1 MLFLHKAFVVICWIR
16 IMLELEIISHETFVV
31 VGNPQSFFQVSWYTV
46 SVYRFSKGFSSLCLL
61 TE

>member
-31 VGNPQSFFQVSWYTV
+31 VGNPQQKFHGIRYQCIVFPRVFQAYA
-46 SVYRFSKGFSSLCLL
+46 F
-61 TE
+61 